1 MPKKSKSKL
10 RVIPLGGILEIGEN
24 MTVLEYGNDM
34 IVVDCGLGFPDEEMP
49 GIDLVIPDIS
59 YIEAD
64 KAIFDTISGDI
75 DVCGKLKLKRGSSI
89 SGSIN
94 YKAVN

>member
-1 MPKKSKSKL
+1 
-10 RVIPLGGILEIGEN
+10 VE
-24 MTVLEYGNDM
+24 V
-34 IVVDCGLGFPDEEMP
+34 
-49 GIDLVIPDIS
+49 S

-75 DVCGKLKLKRGSSI
+75 NVCGKLKLKRGSSI
-89 SGSIN
+89 TGSIN